1 MKRADVLME
10 ALPYIQQFHG
20 KTIVVKLG
28 GHAMIDPDILDTVI
42 QDAVLLHYVGLRV
55 VLVHGGG
62 PEITEKMKAMG
73 KEPKFVAGL
82 RITDNDTLE
91 IAQMV
96 LVGKIRG
103 KIVSLITKFGAK
115 GVGLAGQDG
124 NLMFA
129 KKTGM
134 KKVFVEDKEEEVDL
148 GYVGDIEEVNPELL
162 IGLMDK
168 GYIPVISPLAIDRKG
183 NSLNVNADTAA
194 GDIAIALKA
203 YKFVNLSDID
213 GIMNAQRTR
222 TYHRLTVEEA
232 KRLIE
237 DGIIVGGM
245 IPKLEAC
252 LKCLDNGVEHAH
264 ILNGNKDHNLLLE
277 LFTDEGIGTMIK
289 KGENPKE

>member
-10 ALPYIQQFHG
+10 ALPYIQKFHG

-42 QDAVLLHYVGLRV
+42 QDTVLLHYVGLRV

-62 PEITEKMKAMG
+62 PEITDKMKAMG

-103 KIVSLITKFGAK
+103 KIVSLIAKFGGK

-129 KKTGM
+129 KKTGL
-134 KKVFVEDKEEEVDL
+134 KRIFVGDKEEEVDL
-148 GYVGDIEEVNPELL
+148 GYVGDIEEINPELL
-162 IGLMDK
+162 IGLLDR
-168 GYIPVISPLAIDRKG
+168 GYIPVVSPIAIDRKG
-183 NSLNVNADTAA
+183 NGLNVNADTAA
-194 GDIAIALKA
+194 GDIAIALNA

-213 GIMNAQRTR
+213 GVMNAQRTR
-222 TYHRLTVEEA
+222 TYHRLTVDEA
-232 KRLIE
+232 NRLIDE
-237 DGIIVGGM
+237 GVIVGGM

-252 LKCLDNGVEHAH
+252 LKCLANGVEHAH
-264 ILNGNKDHNLLLE
+264 ILNGNKDHTLLLE
-277 LFTDEGIGTMIK
+277 LFTDEGIGTMIH
-289 KGENPKE
+289 KGET

>member
-1 MKRADVLME
+1 MKRVDVLME

-20 KTIVVKLG
+20 RTIVVKLG
-28 GHAMIDPDILDTVI
+28 GHAMVDPGILDTVI

-62 PEITEKMKAMG
+62 QEITEKMKAMG

-103 KIVSLITKFGAK
+103 NIVSLIAKFGAK

-129 KKTGM
+129 KKTGV
-134 KKVFVEDKEEEVDL
+134 KKIFVGEKEEEVDL

-162 IGLMDK
+162 SGLLDK
-168 GYIPVISPLAIDRKG
+168 GYIPVVSPIAIDRMG
-183 NSLNVNADTAA
+183 NILNVNADTAA
-194 GDIAIALKA
+194 GEIAIALKA

-222 TYHRLTVEEA
+222 TYHRLTVEES
-232 KRLIE
+232 KRLIDE
-237 DGIIVGGM
+237 GVIIGGM
-245 IPKLEAC
+245 IPKLDAC
-252 LKCLDNGVEHAH
+252 IRCLEMGVEHAH
-264 ILNGNKDHNLLLE
+264 IINGNKDHNLILE
-277 LFTDEGIGTMIK
+277 LFTRDGIGTMIK
-289 KGENPKE
+289 KSDES